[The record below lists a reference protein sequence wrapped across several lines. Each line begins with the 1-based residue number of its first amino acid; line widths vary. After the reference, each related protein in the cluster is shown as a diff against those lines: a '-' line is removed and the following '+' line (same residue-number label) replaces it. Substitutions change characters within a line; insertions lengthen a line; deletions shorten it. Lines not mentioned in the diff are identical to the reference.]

1 MSELPRC
8 SWVLLPSLAAGLG
21 KESDLIIFGNNST
34 NYRMWTKKHRPKLKR
49 EGGREVGGKPLCD
62 LSVLQ
67 GAVASPQLRAGRRDR
82 LSAPRIGQLPG
93 RDLNLDHPIHPPP
106 ATCFLSFC
114 AEAGDQMAACP
125 GRAGGRDPCK
135 EGSVESENFNF
146 EISAQRRH

>member
-1 MSELPRC
+1 MFLGT
-8 SWVLLPSLAAGLG
+8 VTILPSLAAGLG

-34 NYRMWTKKHRPKLKR
+34 NYRMWTKKHMPKLEREEGR
-49 EGGREVGGKPLCD
+49 EGREPLCD

-67 GAVASPQLRAGRRDR
+67 GVVASTQLGARKR
-82 LSAPRIGQLPG
+82 PRIGRLPG

-106 ATCFLSFC
+106 ATCFLSSC
-114 AEAGDQMAACP
+114 AEAGDQMAVCP
-125 GRAGGRDPCK
+125 GWGGGRDPCE